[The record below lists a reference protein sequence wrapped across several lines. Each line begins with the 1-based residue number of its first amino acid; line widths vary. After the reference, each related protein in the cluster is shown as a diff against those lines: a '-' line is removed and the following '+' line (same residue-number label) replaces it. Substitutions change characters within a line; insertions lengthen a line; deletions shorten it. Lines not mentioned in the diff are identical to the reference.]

1 MYSFLPAKPGVG
13 ATTLAV
19 NTAVA
24 LAKGDDTRV
33 FLGDFDLNCG
43 LIRFMLQLR
52 NSYSVLDASQKA
64 EQIDENLWPQLVT
77 SFGTLDV
84 MHAGALNPQTRLE
97 MVHLRR
103 LLDYLRRAYRVV
115 CADLSGNMEK
125 FSLEIMHESKQIF
138 LVDYAGVAGSS
149 PGAREVQFLAN
160 LDLGDRV
167 TILLNRHSKHSPLST
182 DEIENMIGRRVL

>member
-84 MHAGALNPQTRLE
+84 MHAGTSIPRRGSRWSTCGGCSITSAALTGWSARTFPATWR
-97 MVHLRR
+97 
-103 LLDYLRRAYRVV
+103 
-115 CADLSGNMEK
+115 
-125 FSLEIMHESKQIF
+125 
-138 LVDYAGVAGSS
+138 SS
-149 PGAREVQFLAN
+149 RS
-160 LDLGDRV
+160 RSCMS
-167 TILLNRHSKHSPLST
+167 RSRSSW
-182 DEIENMIGRRVL
+182 